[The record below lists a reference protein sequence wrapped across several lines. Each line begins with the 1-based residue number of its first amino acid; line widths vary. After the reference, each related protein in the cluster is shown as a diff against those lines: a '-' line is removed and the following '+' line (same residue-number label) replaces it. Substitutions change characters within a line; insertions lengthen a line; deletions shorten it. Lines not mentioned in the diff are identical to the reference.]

1 MFDLMIRSDRVV
13 TPAGVAAC
21 ARCIT
26 PVRRSTGGTVGFENG
41 TFSDD
46 LADGQYL
53 YRKISEEIRSG
64 TLL

>member
-26 PVRRSTGGTVGFENG
+26 PICRSIDGTVGFEKG
-41 TFSDD
+41 TLSDD

-53 YRKISEEIRSG
+53 YRKISKEIRSG